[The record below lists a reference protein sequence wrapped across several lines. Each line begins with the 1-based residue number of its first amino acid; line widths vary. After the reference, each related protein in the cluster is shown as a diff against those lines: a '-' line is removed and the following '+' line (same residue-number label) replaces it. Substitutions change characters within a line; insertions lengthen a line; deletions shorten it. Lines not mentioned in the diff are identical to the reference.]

1 MGMLGGQCSW
11 PYRVHLCKVTLI
23 LLHLQVF
30 PQDLLAATY
39 KNPNN
44 RKQLIA
50 RSEVERREVY
60 IDQLHRQL
68 GKRHPMVQLIE
79 QCLDND
85 PDDRPHANVI
95 LQRLEGMRI
104 PDPYQHLT
112 KVEMMKL
119 LKQRDGDVQSLQ
131 SQLQQVQVCTCLIL
145 LS

>member
-1 MGMLGGQCSW
+1 
-11 PYRVHLCKVTLI
+11 
-23 LLHLQVF
+23 
-30 PQDLLAATY
+30 
-39 KNPNN
+39 
-44 RKQLIA
+44 
-50 RSEVERREVY
+50 
-60 IDQLHRQL
+60 
-68 GKRHPMVQLIE
+68 MVQLIE

-131 SQLQQVQVCTCLIL
+131 SQLQKVQVCTCLIL